1 MIGRVV
7 VLDSLGDQAAAALV
21 VDGQLEELL
30 IDPAND
36 TPLPG
41 AIYRAVA
48 DRPMKGQGGMFVKL
62 PGGSGFLRQT
72 DGIAPGQRVI
82 VQVTGPAEPGKALPV
97 TTRLLFKSR
106 LAIVTPGAPGLNISR
121 RIKDEALRA
130 ELEALA
136 AEGMDGAAE
145 DLGLILRS
153 AAALAE
159 GDEIAEDIT
168 AMRDL
173 AQAVLADLT
182 GGPELLVE
190 GAGAHETAWR
200 DWADPAPDE
209 VVEAGFEAQGVHE
222 MIAAL
227 RTPRVDLV
235 GGGNMLIETTRALV
249 AVDVNTGPDTSPAA
263 SLKVNI
269 AAARD
274 LPRQL
279 RLRGLGGQ
287 IVVDFAPM
295 PKKGPQHPG
304 PGDPRRLQDRG
315 GRNQSGRM
323 DQPWP
328 VRDDPQARP
337 PAADG
342 SAAVTCPICAKET
355 DAKYRPFCSRR
366 CADIDLG
373 KWLNESYVLPG
384 KDSEDDSAAM
394 PDEGDLPH

>member
-7 VLDSLGDQAAAALV
+7 VLDEVNGQAAAALV

-30 IDPAND
+30 IDPADD

-48 DRPMKGQGGMFVKL
+48 DRPMKGQGGMFVRL
-62 PGGSGFLRQT
+62 PEGSGFLRQT
-72 DGIAPGQRVI
+72 TGIAPGQRLI

-97 TTRLLFKSR
+97 STRLLFKSR
-106 LAIVTPGAPGLNISR
+106 LAIVTPDAPGLNISR
-121 RIKDEALRA
+121 RIKDDDRRA
-130 ELEALA
+130 DLEAVA
-136 AEGMDGAAE
+136 AEAMAGADE
-145 DLGLILRS
+145 SLGLILRS
-153 AAALAE
+153 AAAFSA
-159 GDEIAEDIT
+159 DAEIAEDI
-168 AMRDL
+168 AVMRGLAGTVLTDL
-173 AQAVLADLT
+173 N

-209 VVEAGFEAQGVHE
+209 VIEGGFEAQGVHE

-227 RTPRVDLV
+227 REDRVSLV
-235 GGGNMLIETTRALV
+235 GGGNMTIEKTRAFV

-287 IVVDFAPM
+287 IVIDFAPM
-295 PKKGPQHPG
+295 PKKERAILDQVIRAAFKSEAAETNLAGWTTLG
-304 PGDPRRLQDRG
+304 LFELTRKRDRL
-315 GRNQSGRM
+315 
-323 DQPWP
+323 P
-328 VRDDPQARP
+328 
-337 PAADG
+337 
-342 SAAVTCPICAKET
+342 
-355 DAKYRPFCSRR
+355 
-366 CADIDLG
+366 L
-373 KWLNESYVLPG
+373 
-384 KDSEDDSAAM
+384 SE
-394 PDEGDLPH
+394 LLT